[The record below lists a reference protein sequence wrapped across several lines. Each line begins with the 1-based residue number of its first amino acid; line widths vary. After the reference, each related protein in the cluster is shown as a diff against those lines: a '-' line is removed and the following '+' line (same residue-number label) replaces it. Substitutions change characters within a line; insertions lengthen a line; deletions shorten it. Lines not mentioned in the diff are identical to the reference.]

1 MSDFK
6 LLDCTIRDGGYVN
19 DWHFTNEQIK
29 NCYIACS
36 NSDVEYMEIGFKNYK
51 TSSNLEKFGKTYFCE
66 EEFINE
72 IIGNINGC
80 KIAVMVTINAFD
92 INDFV
97 PKKESKIDLV
107 RVLMAYHG
115 SKNGNDEILDHQQLC
130 DGIKQVKLLIDL
142 GYEISFNIGRIDK
155 MSKEQLYIV
164 CKELSKTNI
173 KYFTIADTY
182 GSVDLDY
189 IEFVIPY
196 IKNLFHNE
204 FKNDIKIGFHA
215 HDNCSDASVKAIHAI
230 KFGATMIDGCS
241 LGFGRGS
248 GNAKMELLMMNLNK
262 NYGKNYDFINIVEFG
277 DIFLINYKECTN
289 NICYNVVYAL
299 SAYFGCHVTY
309 AIDVIENYDKMNIRD
324 IYNVFKKMKDM
335 KKEMFYWN
343 DKYFMSIYNEI
354 KILI

>member
-1 MSDFK
+1 MTYLIK
-6 LLDCTIRDGGYVN
+6 L
-19 DWHFTNEQIK
+19 
-29 NCYIACS
+29 
-36 NSDVEYMEIGFKNYK
+36 
-51 TSSNLEKFGKTYFCE
+51 
-66 EEFINE
+66 FIN
-72 IIGNINGC
+72 
-80 KIAVMVTINAFD
+80 
-92 INDFV
+92 
-97 PKKESKIDLV
+97 
-107 RVLMAYHG
+107 
-115 SKNGNDEILDHQQLC
+115 
-130 DGIKQVKLLIDL
+130 GIKIQFTLESEPINSTESLHQKVLDFL
-142 GYEISFNIGRIDK
+142 GK